1 MSISEELPKEMT
13 KDAKVTGIPPWL
25 SPPDSG
31 GGEVVSF
38 EAALGAEAGLSDAE
52 LPRRSRM
59 TNPSSLSPAIV
70 QFSGLQMWK
79 RTIGPEGSQAGKGAL
94 KPSWNEV

>member
-13 KDAKVTGIPPWL
+13 KDAKVTGIPPGL
-25 SPPDSG
+25 SLSDAG
-31 GGEVVSF
+31 DGEVVSF
-38 EAALGAEAGLSDAE
+38 EPALGADAGLSDAE

-59 TNPSSLSPAIV
+59 TKPSSLSPAIV
-70 QFSGLQMWK
+70 QSSRVQMWK